1 MSPRLKSVALA
12 GCVTAAL
19 FQWKGSAQDDA
30 LSRQAQAILAESCY
44 SCHGPGQQMAGLR
57 LDTGAQ
63 KVVTPGHS
71 VDSLLIKRV
80 TGANG
85 MARMP
90 MSAPALSADKI
101 ATLAKWIDAG
111 AVLPAPKR
119 HWAFIPPVRPAVP
132 PSSSPA
138 WVRNPIDAFL
148 LARLDSEGLKPSPEA
163 DRATLLRRASLDLIG
178 LPPTP
183 AELDAFL
190 ADRSPNAYEK
200 QIDRLLASP
209 HYGERWARIW
219 LDAARYADSNGYEK
233 DAPRLV
239 WFYRDWVINALN
251 HDMPYNQ
258 FVVEQIAGDL
268 LPNATQ
274 DQKVATGFLRNS
286 MVNEEGGIDPEQFR
300 MEAMYDRIDAIGK
313 GILGVTIQCAQCHN
327 HKYDPLTQE
336 EYYRIFAFLNN
347 THEAD
352 IAVYTPAEQAK
363 RTDVLRRI
371 GEIESELQRRTPD
384 WRKRMAAWEDA
395 LPMQPEWH
403 PLQLEVDDIST
414 GGERELPM
422 KDRSMLAL
430 GYAPT
435 KHTVK
440 FTAKTDLARVMA
452 VRLELLMD
460 PNLPNSGPGRSI
472 YGTGALTEF
481 RAESASPD
489 APEKFTKIKLASA
502 SADINLPETPL
513 EKKFD
518 DKKGTKRVTGPIDFA
533 IDERDD
539 TAWGINAGPGLRN
552 QPRKAVFLFE
562 KPVEGIGSVLNLYLK
577 QDHGGA
583 NSDDNENNNLGRIRL
598 SVTDATDAKA
608 DPLPDAVGAILKMPR
623 ARRTPAQEQEVF
635 RYWRTTVAEWGAEN
649 DAIARLW
656 REYPE
661 GSRQLV
667 LTER

>member
-1 MSPRLKSVALA
+1 MSPSLKSVAVV
-12 GCVTAAL
+12 GCVAAL
-19 FQWKGSAQDDA
+19 SFQWKGSAQDDA

-44 SCHGPGQQMAGLR
+44 GCHGPGQQMAGLR

-71 VDSLLIKRV
+71 ADSLLIKRV

-148 LARLDSEGLKPSPEA
+148 LARLDREGLKPSPEA

-190 ADRSPNAYEK
+190 ADRGPDAYER

-251 HDMPYNQ
+251 HDLPYNQ
-258 FVVEQIAGDL
+258 FVIEQIAGDL
-268 LPNATQ
+268 LPSATQ

-347 THEAD
+347 THESD
-352 IAVYTPAEQAK
+352 IAVYTPAELAK
-363 RTDVLRRI
+363 RDEILR
-371 GEIESELQRRTPD
+371 GTAEIEAQLQRRTHD
-384 WRKRMAAWEDA
+384 WRQRMAAWEDA
-395 LPMQPEWH
+395 LPAQPQWRT
-403 PLQLEVDDIST
+403 LELGVDDIST

-422 KDRSMLAL
+422 KDGSMLAL

-440 FTAKTDLARVMA
+440 FTAKTDLTRITA

-460 PNLPNSGPGRSI
+460 PNLQNVRSRALHLWHWCADGVSSGG
-472 YGTGALTEF
+472 G
-481 RAESASPD
+481 
-489 APEKFTKIKLASA
+489 
-502 SADINLPETPL
+502 
-513 EKKFD
+513 
-518 DKKGTKRVTGPIDFA
+518 FA
-533 IDERDD
+533 
-539 TAWGINAGPGLRN
+539 
-552 QPRKAVFLFE
+552 
-562 KPVEGIGSVLNLYLK
+562 
-577 QDHGGA
+577 
-583 NSDDNENNNLGRIRL
+583 
-598 SVTDATDAKA
+598 
-608 DPLPDAVGAILKMPR
+608 
-623 ARRTPAQEQEVF
+623 
-635 RYWRTTVAEWGAEN
+635 
-649 DAIARLW
+649 
-656 REYPE
+656 
-661 GSRQLV
+661 
-667 LTER
+667 

>member
-258 FVVEQIAGDL
+258 FVIDQVAGDL

-300 MEAMYDRIDAIGK
+300 MEAMYDRMDAIGK
-313 GILGVTIQCAQCHN
+313 GVLGITIQCAQCHN
-327 HKYDPLTQE
+327 HKFDPLLQE
-336 EYYRIFAFLNN
+336 EYYRMFAFLNN
-347 THEAD
+347 SYEGSIT
-352 IAVYTPAEQAK
+352 VYTRQEEK
-363 RTDVLRRI
+363 RREEIFRKIGAIETDLRRRNP
-371 GEIESELQRRTPD
+371 GWQE
-384 WRKRMAAWEDA
+384 RMARWEEQVTQG
-395 LPMQPEWH
+395 QPEWSVIR
-403 PLQLEVDDIST
+403 PQIDDIST
-414 GGERELPM
+414 GGEKYLPRP
-422 KDRSMLAL
+422 DGSFLCQ

-435 KHTVK
+435 
-440 FTAKTDLARVMA
+440 
-452 VRLELLMD
+452 
-460 PNLPNSGPGRSI
+460 
-472 YGTGALTEF
+472 
-481 RAESASPD
+481 
-489 APEKFTKIKLASA
+489 
-502 SADINLPETPL
+502 
-513 EKKFD
+513 
-518 DKKGTKRVTGPIDFA
+518 
-533 IDERDD
+533 
-539 TAWGINAGPGLRN
+539 
-552 QPRKAVFLFE
+552 
-562 KPVEGIGSVLNLYLK
+562 
-577 QDHGGA
+577 
-583 NSDDNENNNLGRIRL
+583 
-598 SVTDATDAKA
+598 
-608 DPLPDAVGAILKMPR
+608 
-623 ARRTPAQEQEVF
+623 
-635 RYWRTTVAEWGAEN
+635 
-649 DAIARLW
+649 
-656 REYPE
+656 
-661 GSRQLV
+661 
-667 LTER
+667 